1 MSFIDYLKS
10 TKGELKHV
18 NWPTRNQAIVYTV
31 IVIGLSIATGVYLG
45 VLDFAFT
52 SIIRDLII

>member
-18 NWPTRNQAIVYTV
+18 NWPTRRQAIVYTV
-31 IVIGLSIATGVYLG
+31 IVIVISIATGFYLG

-52 SIIRDLII
+52 SVIKEFII

>member
-18 NWPTRNQAIVYTV
+18 NWPTKNQAIAYTT
-31 IVIGLSIATGVYLG
+31 IVIAIAFVIGFYLG
-45 VLDFAFT
+45 AFDFIFT
-52 SIIRDLII
+52 TILRNFLI